1 MHMNE
6 VRGIS
11 GVRGV
16 RLFQQATQ
24 KDAGGSSFGDMLSKF
39 LDDVNALQKQAG
51 EVTQKAI
58 TGEIQDVHQVTIA
71 AQKAAISLQLTA
83 EIRNRIM
90 ESYQEII
97 RMQV

>member
-1 MHMNE
+1 MDE

-16 RLFQQATQ
+16 SPFQQATQ
-24 KDAGGSSFGDMLSKF
+24 KNAGGSSFGETLSKF
-39 LDDVNALQKQAG
+39 LDDVNTLQKQAG

-58 TGEIQDVHQVTIA
+58 TGEIQDIHRVTIA

-83 EIRNRIM
+83 EIRNKIM
-90 ESYQEII
+90 ESYQEIM